1 MLFIYIFVT
10 PRRAITGLSY
20 FHRTGYF
27 GAKLQ
32 DKPLVNII
40 FIVNYT
46 EFFPPASFTAKTAP
60 EAHTDMDHKSYFQ

>member
-1 MLFIYIFVT
+1 MLFIYIFAT
-10 PRRAITGLSY
+10 SRRAITGLSY
-20 FHRTGYF
+20 FHCAGYL

-46 EFFPPASFTAKTAP
+46 EFFPPA
-60 EAHTDMDHKSYFQ
+60 

>member
-1 MLFIYIFVT
+1 MLFIYIFAT
-10 PRRAITGLSY
+10 SHRAITGLSY
-20 FHRTGYF
+20 FHCAGYL

-46 EFFPPASFTAKTAP
+46 EFFPPASFTAKSAP
-60 EAHTDMDHKSYFQ
+60 EAHTDMDH